1 MHFVDDK
8 SPQLYIRG
16 RGDRGSSE
24 NGVTVKTA
32 RTKVPLWGSRCVGGG
47 GHYYDSLHVA
57 MTNSTLTFREVRWL
71 VSKPE
76 F

>member
-32 RTKVPLWGSRCVGGG
+32 RNEVAGAWEG
-47 GHYYDSLHVA
+47 GHYCDSLRVA
-57 MTNSTLTFREVRWL
+57 MTNSTLTFREVR
-71 VSKPE
+71 
-76 F
+76 